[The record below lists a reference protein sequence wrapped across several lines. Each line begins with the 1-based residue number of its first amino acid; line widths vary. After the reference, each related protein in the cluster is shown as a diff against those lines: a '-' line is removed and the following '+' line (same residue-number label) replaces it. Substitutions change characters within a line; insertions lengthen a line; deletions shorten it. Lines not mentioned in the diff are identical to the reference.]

1 MGWQIVSYTFQRPT
15 MLVEMKKFHK
25 SKNIYKDNKK
35 WKEYLEKK
43 GKQKKK

>member
-1 MGWQIVSYTFQRPT
+1 

-43 GKQKKK
+43 GK